1 MTSHPPIP
9 TLSTSRLILRPWRAE
24 DLPAFAAL
32 NADPRVAEFLPK
44 CLERA
49 ESDALAERIAAHFRQ
64 QGCGLWAVEAPGVAP
79 FIGFAGLAAPTFEA
93 RFTPCL
99 EIGWRLAFAHWGRGY
114 ATEAARRVL
123 AHAFG
128 PLGRAPR
135 SCRSPPATTAARARS
150 WSDSPCDTIPP
161 TSSSI
166 PPCPRTIRS
175 GRTCCTASTGVP
187 SWRRRRAS
195 AATLNLVERLG
206 RGAPLTPDDVG
217 DMDRLHRRT
226 RRPMRGFVERRS
238 PPGRRDRR

>member
-1 MTSHPPIP
+1 MTSRPPIP
-9 TLSTSRLILRPWRAE
+9 THTTTRLILRPWRAE

-79 FIGFAGLAAPTFEA
+79 FIGFAGLAVPTFEA

-128 PLGRAPR
+128 PLGRAEIVSFTTRDNRR
-135 SCRSPPATTAARARS
+135 SRA
-150 WSDSPCDTIPP
+150 
-161 TSSSI
+161 
-166 PPCPRTIRS
+166 
-175 GRTCCTASTGVP
+175 VM
-187 SWRRRRAS
+187 
-195 AATLNLVERLG
+195 ERLAM
-206 RGAPLTPDDVG
+206 RHDPADEFLHPALPEDHPQRPHVLYRI
-217 DMDRLHRRT
+217 DRRS
-226 RRPMRGFVERRS
+226 FVEATSGVGGHVESR
-238 PPGRRDRR
+238 

>member
-79 FIGFAGLAAPTFEA
+79 FIGFAGLTVPSFEA

-128 PLGRAPR
+128 PLGRAEIVSFTTRDNRR
-135 SCRSPPATTAARARS
+135 SRAVMERLAMRHDPADDFLHPALPEDHPQRPHVLYRIDRRTFAAAQ
-150 WSDSPCDTIPP
+150 
-161 TSSSI
+161 
-166 PPCPRTIRS
+166 
-175 GRTCCTASTGVP
+175 
-187 SWRRRRAS
+187 S
-195 AATLNLVERLG
+195 AAELG
-206 RGAPLTPDDVG
+206 DAD
-217 DMDRLHRRT
+217 
-226 RRPMRGFVERRS
+226 
-238 PPGRRDRR
+238 

>member
-79 FIGFAGLAAPTFEA
+79 FIGFAGLAVPTFEA

-128 PLGRAPR
+128 PLGRAEIVSFTARDNRR
-135 SCRSPPATTAARARS
+135 SRA
-150 WSDSPCDTIPP
+150 
-161 TSSSI
+161 
-166 PPCPRTIRS
+166 
-175 GRTCCTASTGVP
+175 VM
-187 SWRRRRAS
+187 
-195 AATLNLVERLG
+195 ERLAM
-206 RGAPLTPDDVG
+206 RHDPADEFLHPALPEDHPQRPHVLYRI
-217 DMDRLHRRT
+217 DRRS
-226 RRPMRGFVERRS
+226 FVEATSGVGGHVESR
-238 PPGRRDRR
+238 